1 MFGKVLF
8 PTDFS
13 EWADRTLQRLHTI
26 PGIQEIVL
34 LHVVGPERM
43 SLLVWQAG
51 HLFESPYQF
60 ALRQLEAQQR
70 VLQDRGL
77 RARYRLEAGGDEATA
92 VQICRIAREEKV
104 DLIVMGARRKGTV
117 TGLLLGSVSARV
129 LRECGRNILLMQ
141 FRPASKSDEGPIPEP
156 LFSRVL
162 CPIDL
167 SRPSLEMLKE
177 LRVDGNAIQLHLLH
191 VIRGGNDESRAE
203 REVEMD
209 RLAREMQTEKMQ
221 ILPLIREGNPV
232 SAILEVAEEIDATL
246 ILMARQGG
254 MDYLRNILLGR
265 TSGDVASRALRPVL
279 VMNPVF
285 EWKVETRE
293 LLKEEFHLAEGIWYH
308 YHQQK
313 ADPAR
318 DRIFAVFVEGE
329 PVSLA
334 RFRRHDSAG
343 EVDGVFTLEEF
354 RGKGY
359 ARMAVKALVDAC
371 GEAPL
376 YMHSTLELVDFYR
389 TFGFEPISEAE
400 LPPTIR
406 ERLAF
411 AGGDM
416 KAMHVQPMRRIPKPV
431 VESSHRAAT
440 A

>member
-13 EWADRTLQRLHTI
+13 EWADRTLLRLHTI
-26 PGIQEIVL
+26 PGIEEVIL
-34 LHVVGPERM
+34 LHVAEPERM
-43 SLLVWQAG
+43 SLLVWQTE
-51 HLFESPYQF
+51 HLFESPYRF
-60 ALRQLEAQQR
+60 ALRQLDEQKK
-70 VLQDRGL
+70 VLEGRGL
-77 RARYRLEAGGDEATA
+77 RARYRLEEGRDEGTA
-92 VQICRIAREEKV
+92 MQICRIAREEKA
-104 DLIVMGARRKGTV
+104 DLIVMGARRKGAV

-129 LRECGRNILLMQ
+129 MRECGRNILLMQ
-141 FRPASKSDEGPIPEP
+141 FRPASGSEEDSNPEP

-167 SRPSLEMLKE
+167 SRPSIEMLKE
-177 LRVDGNAIQLHLLH
+177 LRVNGATTRLHLLH
-191 VIRGGNDESRAE
+191 VFRDGGVESRAE
-203 REVEMD
+203 EEEKLR
-209 RLAREMQTEKMQ
+209 RLAQEMETESMH
-221 ILPLIREGNPV
+221 ILPLIREGDPTAV
-232 SAILEVAEEIDATL
+232 ILQVAEEIDATL

-254 MDYLRNILLGR
+254 MDYLRNVLLGR
-265 TSGDVASRALRPVL
+265 TSGEVARRALRPVL
-279 VMNPVF
+279 VMNPAF
-285 EWKVETRE
+285 EWNVEVRE
-293 LLKEEFHLAEGIWYH
+293 LTISEFHLAEGIWYH

-313 ADPAR
+313 ADRSR

-334 RFRRHDSAG
+334 RCRRHDGAG

-359 ARMAVKALVDAC
+359 ARLAVKALVDAC
-371 GEAPL
+371 GGRPL

-389 TFGFEPISEAE
+389 TFGFKPIPEAE

-416 KAMHVQPMRRIPKPV
+416 KAMHVQPMKRLP
-431 VESSHRAAT
+431 SQ
-440 A
+440 